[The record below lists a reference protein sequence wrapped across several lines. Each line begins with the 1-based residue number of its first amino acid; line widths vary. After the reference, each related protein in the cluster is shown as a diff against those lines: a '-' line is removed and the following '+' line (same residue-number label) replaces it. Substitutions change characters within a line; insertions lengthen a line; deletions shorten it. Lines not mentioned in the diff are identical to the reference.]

1 MILEIKDT
9 YYYGENTLA
18 YVSTLVD
25 IQNIGTN
32 NNILT

>member
-1 MILEIKDT
+1 MILETKDT
-9 YYYGENTLA
+9 YYGENTLA